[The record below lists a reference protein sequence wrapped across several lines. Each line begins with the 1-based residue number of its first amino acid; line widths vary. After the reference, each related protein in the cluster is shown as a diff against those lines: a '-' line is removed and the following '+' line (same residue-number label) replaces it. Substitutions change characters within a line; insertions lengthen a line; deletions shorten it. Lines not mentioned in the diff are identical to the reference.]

1 MKLQNVYVETMENN
15 QNENRLLNYLGEEL
29 SLVLWVIAVFLLI
42 IFSYMSNKN
51 DFSKEREPNT
61 YSKFSISEELQIKED
76 FNKLV

>member
-29 SLVLWVIAVFLLI
+29 SLVLWVMAVFLLI
-42 IFSYMSNKN
+42 IFSYMSNKYE
-51 DFSKEREPNT
+51 FSKEREPNT
-61 YSKFSISEELQIKED
+61 YSQFSISEELQIKED